1 MYICPD
7 TFFFSRQFF
16 FFFFGGDSHVQRIA
30 HTHTPIL
37 ARKRMPG
44 VGGGGGRCPSL
55 IPVIS
60 EALYL
65 VVGLGGWMDGWMDDT
80 TLCTNTNKK
89 DI

>member
-1 MYICPD
+1 MY
-7 TFFFSRQFF
+7 S
-16 FFFFGGDSHVQRIA
+16 A
-30 HTHTPIL
+30 LHTHTPIL

-44 VGGGGGRCPSL
+44 VGGGGGGGRCPSL

-89 DI
+89 GYIDIYQFSSIQFN